1 MSRIGMAFALGV
13 LAGVVG
19 CGSSSPTGGGG
30 PKGNPLVGTWEGG
43 DPGLKGITLVF
54 TFAADGKYTQETV
67 IEGLPKDPNVKID
80 GGKQEGTYKQDDKS
94 LTLSAQGKEKKLT
107 LKELTAAKMVLA
119 GPDGKDEMTFKKK

>member
-19 CGSSSPTGGGG
+19 CGSSSPTGGG
-30 PKGNPLVGTWEGG
+30 PKGNPLVGTWEGS